1 MSTSRPGP
9 ARSGPARPGPDRST
23 STATSQA
30 ATAQRL
36 LDAAEE
42 LFALHGS
49 EAVSLRQ
56 ISRHAGAGNV
66 LAVQY
71 WFTDRD
77 GLVRAI
83 LERHHVAL
91 DAARHALL
99 DTVDPSAAPDVRLRA
114 LTRALVEPLAAKL
127 HEGPGGAGYLRLVS
141 DLLHRP
147 EPSIEPWRA
156 DDPTSSMVRWRDA
169 VEEILDPQV
178 VALHRRFRAARF
190 VVSEL
195 SHRAVASSRRHD
207 DLYVSHLVDIVTG
220 MLHAPVSPETRALT
234 RDAED

>member
-1 MSTSRPGP
+1 MSP
-9 ARSGPARPGPDRST
+9 ARSGPTPE
-23 STATSQA
+23 A

-83 LERHHVAL
+83 LERHHGEL
-91 DAARHALL
+91 DAARHRML
-99 DTVDPSAAPDVRLRA
+99 DEVDPSDDDAGRLRT
-114 LTRALVEPLAAKL
+114 LNRALVEPLAAKL
-127 HEGPGGAGYLRLVS
+127 HDGPAGAGYLRLVS
-141 DLLHRP
+141 DLLH
-147 EPSIEPWRA
+147 
-156 DDPTSSMVRWRDA
+156 
-169 VEEILDPQV
+169 
-178 VALHRRFRAARF
+178 
-190 VVSEL
+190 
-195 SHRAVASSRRHD
+195 
-207 DLYVSHLVDIVTG
+207 
-220 MLHAPVSPETRALT
+220 
-234 RDAED
+234 